1 MIGLLHL
8 HSFLRYA
15 AVILM
20 IWTIIHAFMNMKKSD
35 AVASKW
41 SMISMIVLHSQFLI
55 GLILWIIKLPQ
66 KPVIDQSI
74 QPEMAEKILHE
85 YRYFIM
91 EHSVMMLIGIVLISI
106 GHIKGKKTA
115 DMQKRYKTVFTFFL
129 IGFII
134 IMAMIPWPFFSHAP
148 VRGWF

>member
-1 MIGLLHL
+1 MTGLIHL
-8 HSFLRYA
+8 HSFLRYV

-35 AVASKW
+35 ADASKW
-41 SMISMIVLHSQFLI
+41 SMVSMIVLHTQFLI
-55 GLILWIIKLPQ
+55 GLVLWINKFTGTPAGEIMKV
-66 KPVIDQSI
+66 KDN
-74 QPEMAEKILHE
+74 
-85 YRYFIM
+85 RYFIM
-91 EHSVMMLIGIVLISI
+91 EHSLMMLIGIILISI
-106 GHIKGKKTA
+106 GHIKGKKAA

>member
-1 MIGLLHL
+1 MTGLIHL

-20 IWTIIHAFMNMKKSD
+20 IWTIIHAFMNMKKSE

-55 GLILWIIKLPQ
+55 GLILWISKFMSTPAGEIMKV
-66 KPVIDQSI
+66 KDN
-74 QPEMAEKILHE
+74 
-85 YRYFIM
+85 RYFIM
-91 EHSVMMLIGIVLISI
+91 EHSLMMLIGIILISI

-115 DMQKRYKTVFTFFL
+115 DMQKRYKTVFTFFI

-148 VRGWF
+148 NSGWF